1 MKITVYNKLKKFDS
15 WLTTANK
22 GNYIRS
28 LTNKQVDELIEIGN
42 EIGII
47 YKNNH
52 CPKCILDFVKKLSI
66 PYFEQKQKLEDKK
79 NQKEGQEDEKQ

>member
-15 WLTTANK
+15 WLATANK

-42 EIGII
+42 EIGIV
-47 YKNNH
+47 YTNNH

-66 PYFEQKQKLEDKK
+66 HYFEQKQKLEDKK
-79 NQKEGQEDEKQ
+79 NQKQEQEDEK

>member
-42 EIGII
+42 EIGIV

-52 CPKCILDFVKKLSI
+52 CPKCILDFVKKLSM
-66 PYFEQKQKLEDKK
+66 PYFEDKK
-79 NQKEGQEDEKQ
+79 NQKDEQEDEK

>member
-42 EIGII
+42 EIGIV

-52 CPKCILDFVKKLSI
+52 RTKCILDVVKTLSMT
-66 PYFEQKQKLEDKK
+66 YFEQKQKFEDKK
-79 NQKEGQEDEKQ
+79 NQKDEQEDEK